1 MMLWALFIPV
11 LLLCMAVSF
20 ILSGM
25 EVGVLALNRLRIR
38 NLMRKGGRRA
48 RLLHGWLE
56 QPENFLWTILVGNT
70 LANFLGGGLVVYALH
85 WQFKEAPA
93 WFALWVLVMAL
104 LFYVWCELLP
114 KVLFTRY
121 PNRLTLLVA
130 PFFRLIH
137 FLLRPLVSV
146 TTTLSDGLLRWTG
159 GRVFTGHLFANRD
172 ELRRLMQESAQGMT
186 SEERLMINR
195 VLDLQNLTVRS
206 VAVPWAKVVTV
217 ETTTPMK
224 NVMELFRQRQ
234 FTRMPVCE
242 SRTGRARVAGVLSL
256 GRLLFQ
262 SEVDE
267 RKLAADYLQPALY
280 LDEELR
286 LEDALRAMQRSG
298 QRLGIVLA
306 RDQSE
311 LGVVSLEDILKA
323 VFGEVSL

>member
-1 MMLWALFIPV
+1 MAWAVFFSV
-11 LLLCMAVSF
+11 LLLCLTVSF

-25 EVGVLALNRLRIR
+25 EAGVLALNRLRIR

-85 WQFKEAPA
+85 RQFKDAPV
-93 WFALWVLVMAL
+93 WFALWTLVMAL
-104 LFYVWCELLP
+104 LFYAWCELLP
-114 KVLFTRY
+114 KMLFTRY
-121 PNRLTLLVA
+121 PNRLSLQVA

-137 FLLRPLVSV
+137 FLLRPLVGL

-159 GRVFTGHLFANRD
+159 GRIFTGHLFANRD
-172 ELRRLMQESAQGMT
+172 ELRRLMQESAQCMT
-186 SEERLMINR
+186 SEERVMINR

-206 VAVPWAKVVTV
+206 VAVPWEKVVSV

-242 SRTGRARVAGVLSL
+242 SRTGRVRVAGVLSL
-256 GRLLFQ
+256 QRLLFQ
-262 SEVDE
+262 AEVDE

-280 LDEELR
+280 LDEEQR

-298 QRLGIVLA
+298 QRLGIVL
-306 RDQSE
+306 RHDRSE

-323 VFGEVSL
+323 VFGEVRL

>member
-1 MMLWALFIPV
+1 MIWLPFTLT
-11 LLLCMAVSF
+11 LGLCIAVSF
-20 ILSGM
+20 VLSGM
-25 EVGVLALNRLRIR
+25 EAGVLALNRLRIR

-70 LANFLGGGLVVYALH
+70 LTNFIAGGLVIYAL
-85 WQFKEAPA
+85 QARFRDSPG
-93 WFALWVLVMAL
+93 WFAAWTLGLAL
-104 LFYVWCELLP
+104 IFYMWCELLP
-114 KVLFTRY
+114 KMLFGRF

-130 PFFRLIH
+130 PLFRGIH
-137 FLLRPLVSV
+137 FVLRPLVGV
-146 TTTLSDGLLRWTG
+146 TTTLGEGLLRWTG

-172 ELRRLMQESAQGMT
+172 ELRRLMQESPQGMT
-186 SEERLMINR
+186 TEERVMINR

-206 VAVPWAKVVTV
+206 VAVPWDKVVRV
-217 ETTTPMK
+217 ETHTSMK
-224 NVMELFRQRQ
+224 DVMGLFRQHQ

-242 SRTGRARVAGVLSL
+242 TRAGRLRVAGVLSL
-256 GRLLFQ
+256 RRLLFQ
-262 SEVDE
+262 AEVDE
-267 RKLAADYLQPALY
+267 GKQAADYLQPALY
-280 LDEELR
+280 LDEQLR

-306 RDQSE
+306 RDRRE

>member
-1 MMLWALFIPV
+1 MGWALFVPV
-11 LLLCMAVSF
+11 LLLCLTVSF

-25 EVGVLALNRLRIR
+25 EAGVLALNRLRIR

-70 LANFLGGGLVVYALH
+70 LTNFLGGGLVVYALH
-85 WQFKEAPA
+85 HRFKDAPV
-93 WFALWVLVMAL
+93 WFAGWTLVMAL
-104 LFYVWCELLP
+104 LFYAGCELLP
-114 KVLFTRY
+114 KMLFTRF

-130 PFFRLIH
+130 PFFRVIH
-137 FLLRPLVSV
+137 VGLRPLVGV

-159 GRVFTGHLFANRD
+159 GRVFTGHMFANRD

-186 SEERLMINR
+186 NEERALISR
-195 VLDLQNLTVRS
+195 VLDLQNLTVRAI
-206 VAVPWAKVVTV
+206 AVPWDQVVRV
-217 ETTTPMK
+217 ESTTPMK
-224 NVMELFRQRQ
+224 QVMELFRQRQ

-242 SRTGRARVAGVLSL
+242 TRTGRARPAGVLSL
-256 GRLLFQ
+256 RRLLFNAA
-262 SEVDE
+262 VDE
-267 RKLAADYLQPALY
+267 RKLAADYVQPALY
-280 LDEELR
+280 LDEEMR

-298 QRLGIVLA
+298 QRLGIVLT
-306 RDQSE
+306 RDRRE

>member
-1 MMLWALFIPV
+1 
-11 LLLCMAVSF
+11 
-20 ILSGM
+20 
-25 EVGVLALNRLRIR
+25 
-38 NLMRKGGRRA
+38 
-48 RLLHGWLE
+48 
-56 QPENFLWTILVGNT
+56 
-70 LANFLGGGLVVYALH
+70 
-85 WQFKEAPA
+85 
-93 WFALWVLVMAL
+93 
-104 LFYVWCELLP
+104 
-114 KVLFTRY
+114 
-121 PNRLTLLVA
+121 
-130 PFFRLIH
+130 
-137 FLLRPLVSV
+137 
-146 TTTLSDGLLRWTG
+146 
-159 GRVFTGHLFANRD
+159 
-172 ELRRLMQESAQGMT
+172 
-186 SEERLMINR
+186 
-195 VLDLQNLTVRS
+195 
-206 VAVPWAKVVTV
+206 
-217 ETTTPMK
+217 
-224 NVMELFRQRQ
+224 MELFRQRQ

>member
-1 MMLWALFIPV
+1 MGWAVFIP
-11 LLLCMAVSF
+11 LLLALLVISF
-20 ILSGM
+20 VLSGM
-25 EVGVLALNRLRIR
+25 EAGVLALNRLRIR

-70 LANFLGGGLVVYALH
+70 LANFLAGGLVVYALH
-85 WQFKEAPA
+85 RQFKESPC

-104 LFYVWCELLP
+104 LFYAWCELLP
-114 KVLFTRY
+114 KTLFSRF

-130 PFFRLIH
+130 PLFRGIH
-137 FLLRPLVSV
+137 FLLRPLVAV
-146 TTTLSDGLLRWTG
+146 TTTLSNGLLRWTG

-186 SEERLMINR
+186 SEERVMISR
-195 VLDLQNLTVRS
+195 VLDLQNLTVRA
-206 VAVPWAKVVTV
+206 VAVPWEKVVSV

-224 NVMELFRQRQ
+224 QVMELFRQRQ

-242 SRTGRARVAGVLSL
+242 SRTGRTRPAGVLSL
-256 GRLLFQ
+256 RRLLFQ
-262 SEVDE
+262 AEVDE

-280 LDEELR
+280 LDEEMR

-298 QRLGIVLA
+298 QRLGIVLT
-306 RDQSE
+306 RDRRE

-323 VFGEVSL
+323 VFGEVKL

>member
-1 MMLWALFIPV
+1 MAWVLFIAV

-25 EVGVLALNRLRIR
+25 EAGVLGLNRLRIR

-70 LANFLGGGLVVYALH
+70 LANFLGGGLVVFVLH
-85 WQFKEAPA
+85 RQFKDAPG

-104 LFYVWCELLP
+104 LFYVGCELLP
-114 KVLFTRY
+114 KMLFGRF

-137 FLLRPLVSV
+137 VALRPLVNV

-172 ELRRLMQESAQGMT
+172 ELRRLMQESAQGM
-186 SEERLMINR
+186 SSAERVMINR

-206 VAVPWAKVVTV
+206 IAVPWEKVVSV
-217 ETTTPMK
+217 EVGTPMK
-224 NVMELFRQRQ
+224 QVMELFRQRQ

-256 GRLLFQ
+256 RRLLFQ
-262 SEVDE
+262 ADVDE

-298 QRLGIVLA
+298 QRLGIVLS
-306 RDQSE
+306 RERRE
-311 LGVVSLEDILKA
+311 LGVVCLEDIVKA
-323 VFGEVSL
+323 IFGEVSL

>member
-1 MMLWALFIPV
+1 MGWLVFIGV
-11 LLLCMAVSF
+11 LGLCLIVSF
-20 ILSGM
+20 VLSGM
-25 EVGVLALNRLRIR
+25 EAGVLSLNRLRIR
-38 NLMRKGGRRA
+38 NLMRKGGTRA
-48 RLLHGWLE
+48 RHLHGWLE

-70 LANFLGGGLVVYALH
+70 LANFTAGGLVVFALQR
-85 WQFKEAPA
+85 QFKDSPV
-93 WFALWVLVMAL
+93 WFALSALVMAL
-104 LFYVWCELLP
+104 MFYVWCELLP
-114 KVLFTRY
+114 KMLFTRY

-130 PFFRLIH
+130 PLFRLIH
-137 FLLRPLVSV
+137 FTLRPLVSV

-186 SEERLMINR
+186 SEERVMINR

-206 VAVPWAKVVTV
+206 IAVPWEKVVTV
-217 ETTTPMK
+217 EVSTPMK
-224 NVMELFRQRQ
+224 NVMTLFRQRQ

-256 GRLLFQ
+256 RRLLFQ
-262 SEVDE
+262 AEVDE

-280 LDEELR
+280 LDEEMR

-306 RDQSE
+306 RDRSE

>member
-1 MMLWALFIPV
+1 MAWAIFIPI
-11 LLLCMAVSF
+11 LLALLVVSF
-20 ILSGM
+20 VLSGM
-25 EVGVLALNRLRIR
+25 EAGVLSLNRLRIR

-70 LANFLGGGLVVYALH
+70 LANFLAGGLVVYALH
-85 WQFKEAPA
+85 RQFKHSPA
-93 WFALWVLVMAL
+93 LFAGATLVMAL
-104 LFYVWCELLP
+104 LFYAWCELLP
-114 KVLFTRY
+114 KMLFTRF
-121 PNRLTLLVA
+121 PNRLSLLVA
-130 PFFRLIH
+130 PLFRGIH
-137 FLLRPLVSV
+137 FVLRPLVEV
-146 TTTLSDGLLRWTG
+146 TTTLSNGLLRWTG

-186 SEERLMINR
+186 NEERVMISR

-206 VAVPWAKVVTV
+206 VAVPWEKVVSV
-217 ETTTPMK
+217 EVGTPMK
-224 NVMELFRQRQ
+224 QVMELFRQRQ

-256 GRLLFQ
+256 RHLLFQ
-262 SEVDE
+262 GEVDE

-280 LDEELR
+280 LDEAMR

-306 RDQSE
+306 RDRRE

>member
-1 MMLWALFIPV
+1 MEWLAFFGV
-11 LLLCMAVSF
+11 LGLCLAVSF
-20 ILSGM
+20 VLSGM
-25 EVGVLALNRLRIR
+25 EAGVLGLNRLRIR

-70 LANFLGGGLVVYALH
+70 LANFLGGGLVVYALQR
-85 WQFKEAPA
+85 QFKDAPG
-93 WFALWVLVMAL
+93 WFAWWTLVMAL

-114 KVLFTRY
+114 KMLFSRF

-172 ELRRLMQESAQGMT
+172 ELRRLMQESAQIMS
-186 SEERLMINR
+186 SEERVMINR

-206 VAVPWAKVVTV
+206 IAVPWEKVVRV
-217 ETTTPMK
+217 EGTTPMK
-224 NVMELFRQRQ
+224 SVMELFRQRQ

-242 SRTGRARVAGVLSL
+242 SRNGRTRVTGVLSL
-256 GRLLFQ
+256 RQLLFQ
-262 SEVDE
+262 AEVDE

-298 QRLGIVLA
+298 QRLGIVLT
-306 RDQSE
+306 RDRSE

-323 VFGEVSL
+323 VFGEVNL

>member
-1 MMLWALFIPV
+1 MAWAVFIP
-11 LLLCMAVSF
+11 LLLALLVVSF
-20 ILSGM
+20 VLSGM
-25 EVGVLALNRLRIR
+25 EAGVLALNRLRIR
-38 NLMRKGGRRA
+38 NHMRKGGRRA

-56 QPENFLWTILVGNT
+56 QPENFLWTILVGNS
-70 LANFLGGGLVVYALH
+70 LANFLAGGMVVYVLH
-85 WQFKEAPA
+85 RSFKDAPA
-93 WFALWVLVMAL
+93 LFAGATLAMAL
-104 LFYVWCELLP
+104 LFYAWCELLP
-114 KVLFTRY
+114 KMLFTRF

-130 PFFRLIH
+130 PLFRGIH
-137 FLLRPLVSV
+137 FALRPLVGV
-146 TTTLSDGLLRWTG
+146 TTTLSNGLLRWTG

-186 SEERLMINR
+186 SEERVMISR

-206 VAVPWAKVVTV
+206 VAVPWEKVVSV
-217 ETTTPMK
+217 EVGTPMK
-224 NVMELFRQRQ
+224 QVMELFRQRQ

-256 GRLLFQ
+256 RRLLFQ
-262 SEVDE
+262 TDVDE

-280 LDEELR
+280 LDEEMR

-306 RDQSE
+306 RDRRE

>member
-1 MMLWALFIPV
+1 MMWVPFILV
-11 LLLCMAVSF
+11 LVLSLAVSF
-20 ILSGM
+20 VLSGM
-25 EVGVLALNRLRIR
+25 EAGVLALNRLRIR

-85 WQFKEAPA
+85 RQFKTAPG
-93 WFALWVLVMAL
+93 WFAFWALVMAL

-114 KVLFTRY
+114 KMLFTSF

-130 PFFRLIH
+130 PLFRLIH
-137 FLLRPLVSV
+137 FILRPLVSI
-146 TTTLSDGLLRWTG
+146 TTMLSDGLLRWTG

-172 ELRRLMQESAQGMT
+172 ELRRLMQESASGMT
-186 SEERLMINR
+186 SEERVMINR

-206 VAVPWAKVVTV
+206 VAVPWEKVVSV
-217 ETTTPMK
+217 EGSTPMK

-242 SRTGRARVAGVLSL
+242 SRTGKARVAGVLSL
-256 GRLLFQ
+256 RRLLFQ
-262 SEVDE
+262 ADVDE
-267 RKLAADYLQPALY
+267 RKLAVDYLQPALY

-286 LEDALRAMQRSG
+286 LEGALRAMQRSG

-306 RDQSE
+306 RDRRE

>member
-1 MMLWALFIPV
+1 MGWTLFLLV
-11 LLLCMAVSF
+11 LLLCLAVSF
-20 ILSGM
+20 VLSGM
-25 EVGVLALNRLRIR
+25 EAGVLALNRLRIR

-70 LANFLGGGLVVYALH
+70 LTNFLGGGLVVYALQR
-85 WQFKEAPA
+85 QFKDAPG
-93 WFALWVLVMAL
+93 WFAFWALVMAL

-114 KVLFTRY
+114 KMLFTRF

-159 GRVFTGHLFANRD
+159 GRIFTGHLFANRD

-186 SEERLMINR
+186 SEERVMINR

-206 VAVPWAKVVTV
+206 VAVPWEKVVSV
-217 ETTTPMK
+217 ETATPMK
-224 NVMELFRQRQ
+224 KVMELFRQRQ

-256 GRLLFQ
+256 RRLLFQ
-262 SEVDE
+262 AEVDE

-286 LEDALRAMQRSG
+286 LEDALLAMQRSG

-306 RDQSE
+306 RDRRE

-323 VFGEVSL
+323 VFGEVNL

>member
-1 MMLWALFIPV
+1 MGWAVFIP
-11 LLLCMAVSF
+11 LLLALLVISF
-20 ILSGM
+20 VLSGM
-25 EVGVLALNRLRIR
+25 EAGVLALNRLRIR

-70 LANFLGGGLVVYALH
+70 LANFLAGGLVVYALH
-85 WQFKEAPA
+85 RQFKESPG

-104 LFYVWCELLP
+104 LFYAWCELLP
-114 KVLFTRY
+114 KTLFSRF

-130 PFFRLIH
+130 PLFRGIH

-146 TTTLSDGLLRWTG
+146 TTTLSNGLLRWTG

-186 SEERLMINR
+186 SEERAMISR

-206 VAVPWAKVVTV
+206 VAVPWEKVVSV
-217 ETTTPMK
+217 EAGTPMK
-224 NVMELFRQRQ
+224 QVMELFRQRQ

-242 SRTGRARVAGVLSL
+242 ARTGRARVAGVLSL
-256 GRLLFQ
+256 RRLLFQ
-262 SEVDE
+262 AEVDE

-280 LDEELR
+280 LDEQMR

-306 RDQSE
+306 RDRRE

>member
-1 MMLWALFIPV
+1 MLWALFIPV

-85 WQFKEAPA
+85 RQFKEAPG

-104 LFYVWCELLP
+104 LFYIWCELLP
-114 KVLFTRY
+114 KMLFTRY

-137 FLLRPLVSV
+137 FLLRPLVGV

-186 SEERLMINR
+186 SEERVLINR